1 MRTNIEFKATG
12 GELFKQLF
20 VGFLL
25 CSITLGIYY
34 PWFLV
39 SLQRMI
45 MQRTTVRSGDE
56 ELRLD
61 YTATGG
67 QLFKHMFLG
76 YLFTIWTFGIY
87 LPWFVMRMIRF
98 QQEHTVAIGASR
110 SYRFHTELTG
120 GELFKTLIG
129 GYLLTGIT
137 FGIYMPWFLVK
148 LVRTLVEA
156 TELHSDQERL
166 GTIRF
171 TLTGGELFKTFIVG
185 YLLTAI
191 TLGIYGFW
199 FQVKMLKLF
208 ANSTEISVRGR
219 AYRGD
224 FTGTG
229 GEAFKVNFLGYL
241 LTMITFGVYS
251 FWYMAN
257 LLRFQLGNTR
267 FVPAEELDGEGEAL
281 LMPARVSSMLGDAH
295 EAAPARALAAPKS
308 GAFAGELAAG
318 RAVPVVAGRAI
329 GPGPSGVEMPSYAAA
344 ELEDPVVPADPYG
357 AGAAS
362 ASASADD
369 DVPVYTAPRALVQAV
384 HAAPRAPVH
393 SAPRAPVQ
401 SDVHSVNRAP
411 MQSDVHSVPRAPM
424 QSDVPVYSAPAP
436 VAARAPATELVRA
449 QRPAPIAPSSVPA
462 RRAVSAP
469 VDAEND
475 RRAAWAQA
483 FLPARTATA
492 PSEPEFAATLA
503 DQNPLALEVA
513 EVWTDRA
520 VARAPGQNP
529 IN

>member
-45 MQRTTVRSGDE
+45 MQRTTVRSGNE

-67 QLFKHMFLG
+67 QLFKNMFLG

-98 QQEHTVAIGASR
+98 QQEHTIAIGSTR
-110 SYRFHTELTG
+110 NYRFHTELTG

-148 LVRTLVEA
+148 LMRTLVEA
-156 TELHSDQERL
+156 TELHADEERL

-185 YLLTAI
+185 YLLTMV
-191 TLGIYGFW
+191 TMGIYGFW

-241 LTMITFGVYS
+241 LTMVTFGIYS

-267 FVPAEELDGEGEAL
+267 FVPAEELGGGGEEVV
-281 LMPARVSSMLGDAH
+281 MPARVSSVLGDSYD
-295 EAAPARALAAPKS
+295 AAPALPAPRS
-308 GAFAGELAAG
+308 GAFAQQELAAG
-318 RAVPVVAGRAI
+318 GRAIPVVAGRAI
-329 GPGPSGVEMPSYAAA
+329 AARSELPAYASA
-344 ELEDPVVPADPYG
+344 ELEDPVVPGYAA
-357 AGAAS
+357 AGAPSVPVAPAYS
-362 ASASADD
+362 AGAD
-369 DVPVYTAPRALVQAV
+369 DVPVYTAPRSLAQETPVYS
-384 HAAPRAPVH
+384 APRSLAHEAHAHSAVEAPVH

-401 SDVHSVNRAP
+401 E
-411 MQSDVHSVPRAPM
+411 
-424 QSDVPVYSAPAP
+424 DVPVYTAPRAPSSYSAP
-436 VAARAPATELVRA
+436 RAPATEPVRA
-449 QRPAPIAPSSVPA
+449 ALRPGPVVQSSVPA
-462 RRAVSAP
+462 RRAPIAAAP
-469 VDAEND
+469 AEVAGD
-475 RRAAWAQA
+475 RRAAWARA
-483 FLPARTATA
+483 FLPARQENAATT
-492 PSEPEFAATLA
+492 EFASTLA